1 MTAQTHDPQALLEL
15 AWTRQ
20 LAGRPEEAMA
30 IYREILQSGDHVQAL
45 IGLGQCQMEAKQ
57 REAALESF
65 RRAAALA
72 PQSTVIRHLIDMLGG
87 GGLPDR
93 APDDYLLWVFDGH
106 AETFDAHLAALDY
119 RGPQM
124 IHRLVEHVWPVRAD
138 RVLLDLGCG
147 TGLNAPLFRRFARH
161 IDGIDLAPRM
171 LQQALRRGGYDGL
184 YKAEAHAF
192 LQRPPRRYDAILSTD
207 VFIYIGRLEALFAA
221 AHAALNDD
229 GEMLFTVELGDDAED
244 VRLMPSGRFR
254 QSDRHVRSCAAQAGF
269 EILATG
275 DDVLRNEN
283 GQAEDGRAYRMRK
296 VSVNR

>member
-1 MTAQTHDPQALLEL
+1 MTVQPYETQALLEQ
-15 AWTRQ
+15 AWARQ
-20 LAGRPEEAMA
+20 LAGRPDEAMA
-30 IYREILQSGDHVQAL
+30 LYREILQSGDQVQAL

-57 REAALESF
+57 AEAALDSF
-65 RRAAALA
+65 RRAAVLA
-72 PQSTVIRHLIDMLGG
+72 PQSTVIRHMIDMLGG

-106 AETFDAHLAALDY
+106 AESFDAHLAALDY

-124 IHRLVEHVWPVRAD
+124 IHRLVAGIWPEQPD

-147 TGLNAPLFRRFARH
+147 TGLNAPLFRRYASH

-192 LQRPPRRYDAILSTD
+192 LQRPPRRYDAVLATD
-207 VFIYIGRLEALFAA
+207 VFIYIGRLEPLFTA
-221 AHAALNDD
+221 AHAALNDG
-229 GEMLFTVELGDDAED
+229 GELLFTVELGDDAED

-254 QSDRHVRSCAAQAGF
+254 QSDRHVRACAARTGF
-269 EILATG
+269 TLLATG
-275 DDVLRNEN
+275 DDVLRNEH
-283 GQAEDGRAYRMRK
+283 GQAEAGRAYRLQK
-296 VSVNR
+296 SA